1 MPILI
6 VTTVVE
12 TLQRAVAL
20 HHTLILVDEALVLAV
35 EPMMR
40 WLDLDIEACEEES
53 GTSA

>member
-35 EPMMR
+35 EPMMK
-40 WLDLDIEACEEES
+40 WMDMDVEAGKEES
-53 GTSA
+53 VISA